1 MSIILW
7 SAFCVII
14 SRVKEK
20 SRVIFCRIVAK
31 SIDRID
37 FLGMSIFLF
46 SFCIKNVLKK
56 KTTNKQN
63 KQNRLRNQNGEKKR
77 TSPPKKK
84 TKKKKPTK
92 TNGTIVDND
101 VDNETDGDI
110 DDATLRTEILPIGRR
125 MQIDIDR
132 CGDGADLI
140 VIVFGSNKKGD
151 LDWILRSAPKPSAVR
166 RCHRSIAGPTSY
178 RRRPINT
185 DADAGVGV
193 GVGTCCRRPTCYLIL
208 ESYWLVDDVLR
219 FPLFL
224 RCWWPQQVA
233 LVNSL
238 VCWFV
243 FLVNDSVLVRRQSA
257 AR

>member
-63 KQNRLRNQNGEKKR
+63 KQNRLRNQNREKKR

-84 TKKKKPTK
+84 TKNKNQQKPMERSSITTSITRPMAISTMRLSERRYCQSDVECKSISIDAETAPIWLSSFLDQIKKETWIESFDPRRSLRPCA
-92 TNGTIVDND
+92 D
-101 VDNETDGDI
+101 V
-110 DDATLRTEILPIGRR
+110 
-125 MQIDIDR
+125 IDR
-132 CGDGADLI
+132 
-140 VIVFGSNKKGD
+140 
-151 LDWILRSAPKPSAVR
+151 
-166 RCHRSIAGPTSY
+166 
-178 RRRPINT
+178 
-185 DADAGVGV
+185 
-193 GVGTCCRRPTCYLIL
+193 
-208 ESYWLVDDVLR
+208 
-219 FPLFL
+219 
-224 RCWWPQQVA
+224 
-233 LVNSL
+233 
-238 VCWFV
+238 
-243 FLVNDSVLVRRQSA
+243 
-257 AR
+257 